1 MTLRE
6 LLKTK
11 ELSDL
16 KIINK
21 NADLD
26 RIVSTVESTE
36 TPDVAG
42 YLPKNALLITTA
54 MAYKEDQKELCR
66 LIESLDQLPCAGMA
80 VKIGRFI
87 DELSQ
92 EVIDQADALGFPLL
106 QIPMYQTLGEVYHRV
121 LACIWGNENEDL
133 LYALNVQKVFY
144 DLILQRASM
153 GKLVHTLGMILKQP
167 VMIFS
172 LFGELC
178 GSSNTGKKE
187 EKVME
192 TMYQELLLEIRGLK
206 YSQTFKMKGSENR
219 EFTIY
224 PIQAA
229 SYNTHYLVV
238 LEQEEKKMDEV
249 LGFALGQILLI
260 FGIHFYKRFYMSYN
274 EILLRNHFFQNY
286 IRSGQKDKKFMY
298 QMVLEGKNF
307 GLGISSYYKV
317 VIAKLPEMEG
327 KIFNSSRFMRREE
340 YYIMI
345 YDWLKHQLEGRKSV
359 CLTVLPDME
368 EWSYVII
375 IQENPYALEEKKL
388 IKIHD
393 WLKEVLD
400 TEILFSCGNSVS
412 DLNNLENSYWKA
424 KSGFH
429 NGEAGKKASYICYY
443 KPQNILELMED
454 IATTQIKEVC
464 IQMLRTL
471 AYPQDEMSLELR
483 KTLKVYL
490 ENHCSII
497 NTSNKLFLHRNTIR
511 YRIKK
516 CQEILENDLTD
527 PDYCFQ
533 LQLGLMFTEI

>member
-6 LLKTK
+6 LLKMK

-16 KIINK
+16 KIINQ

-26 RIVSTVESTE
+26 RVVSTVESTE

-66 LIESLDQLPCAGMA
+66 LVESLDQLPCAGMA

-92 EVIDQADALGFPLL
+92 EVINRADALGFPLL
-106 QIPMYQTLGEVYHRV
+106 QIPMYQTLGEVYHHV
-121 LACIWGNENEDL
+121 LACIWGNENEDI

-178 GSSNTGKKE
+178 DSSNTDKKE

-192 TMYQELLLEIRGLK
+192 MMYPDLLPEIKGLK
-206 YSQTFKMKGSENR
+206 YSQTFTMKGSQNR
-219 EFTIY
+219 QLTIY
-224 PIQAA
+224 PIQVA
-229 SYNTHYLVV
+229 SYNTHYLIV

-260 FGIHFYKRFYMSYN
+260 FGIHFYKSFYMSYN

-286 IRSGQKDKKFMY
+286 IKNGQKDKKFVH
-298 QMVLEGKNF
+298 QMVLEGKNL

-327 KIFNSSRFMRREE
+327 KVFNSSRFMRREE
-340 YYIMI
+340 YYIII
-345 YDWLKHQLEGRKSV
+345 YDWLKHQLEGRKNA
-359 CLTVLPDME
+359 CLIVLPDME

-375 IQENPYALEEKKL
+375 IQENPYALEEEKL

-400 TEILFSCGNSVS
+400 TKILFSFGNSVS

-429 NGEAGKKASYICYY
+429 NGEAGKETSYICYY

-471 AYPQDEMSLELR
+471 AYPQDEMALELR

-497 NTSNKLFLHRNTIR
+497 STSNKLFLHRNTIR

-533 LQLGLMFTEI
+533 LQLGLLFTET